1 MSLKVIGSGF
11 IIVLLVGVAPAA
23 VLSQVP
29 DSTILDRVQRAVH
42 GSDGAGRDGPMATL
56 DRALIRLYYEYRLH
70 QDKKS
75 EDPFAPSDDELPV
88 REALVTV
95 DAIAKSRP
103 AALLDSLRTLGLQ
116 DGAQAQ
122 RLVSGRLPIES
133 LRAAARLSLLQSMR
147 AAQARTRTNTGG
159 MRPTLPP
166 DAHVQPAPD
175 PETTTSQPEATV
187 PDTASMSS
195 AEPSSPAMETPE
207 TDSSVLSPQP
217 GSSRVRDSVAGESTD
232 SAKEERSEADSA
244 ASHVPGD
251 GFTDMGSDTA
261 ERSQDEGPFRWE
273 YVVGGA
279 VLLALG
285 LLVVLRRA

>member
-1 MSLKVIGSGF
+1 MPTRFIGVVGLLLLLSG
-11 IIVLLVGVAPAA
+11 IGAPCAQ
-23 VLSQVP
+23 SQAP
-29 DSTILDRVQRAVH
+29 DSTLQARVERAVH
-42 GSDGAGRDGPMATL
+42 GPDGEGRDGPMARL
-56 DRALIRLYYEYRLH
+56 DRDLIRLYYEYRLH

-103 AALLDSLRTLGLQ
+103 AALLDSLRAFGLQ

-122 RLVSGRLPIES
+122 RLVSGRLPIDS
-133 LRAAARLSLLQSMR
+133 LRVAARLSLLQSMR

-166 DAHVQPAPD
+166 DAHVQPAP
-175 PETTTSQPEATV
+175 ETTTSQPEATV

-207 TDSSVLSPQP
+207 TDSSAVFPQP
-217 GSSRVRDSVAGESTD
+217 GSSRVRDSVAGESID
-232 SAKEERSEADSA
+232 SAKGERSETDSA

-261 ERSQDEGPFRWE
+261 ERSEDEAPFRWE
-273 YVVGGA
+273 YVVGGG